1 MPMDRSAIPGEGG
14 SFMKESAAVARFT
27 RMEDGTKEDY
37 ELIERAQE
45 PFSKMHADRV
55 LEHLGMLGGSY
66 GGMLVDRLTHS
77 LQTATRAHRDGRDE
91 EYVVC
96 ALLHDIGDML
106 ATYNHSDL
114 AAAILKPFVS
124 ERNLWIVENHAI
136 FQGYYFWHH
145 AGANRDAREKFRGH
159 PYFDD
164 AVEFCAVYDQCS
176 FDPDYDTLPVSFF
189 EPMLRRVFAEPK
201 WSEHSA

>member
-1 MPMDRSAIPGEGG
+1 MNRSD
-14 SFMKESAAVARFT
+14 AVARFT

-37 ELIERAQE
+37 EIIARAEQSFAHE
-45 PFSKMHADRV
+45 IADRV
-55 LEHLGMLGGSY
+55 LEHLGGLGNSY

-106 ATYNHSDL
+106 ATHNHADL

-124 ERNLWIVENHAI
+124 ERNLWIVEHHAI

-145 AGANRDAREKFRGH
+145 VGADRNAREKYRDH
-159 PYFDD
+159 RYFAD
-164 AVEFCAVYDQCS
+164 AAEFCALYDQCS
-176 FDPDYDTLPVSFF
+176 FDPNFDTLPLEYF
-189 EPMLRRVFAEPK
+189 EPMVRRVFAAPK
-201 WSEHSA
+201 RTESEV

>member
-1 MPMDRSAIPGEGG
+1 MDRSD
-14 SFMKESAAVARFT
+14 AVARFT

-37 ELIERAQE
+37 EILERIQQ
-45 PFSKMHADRV
+45 PFTDELADRV
-55 LEHLGMLGGSY
+55 LAHLRQLEGSY

-106 ATYNHSDL
+106 ATHNHADL

-124 ERNLWIVENHAI
+124 ERNLWIVEHHAI

-145 AGANRDAREKFRGH
+145 VGADRNAREKYRDH
-159 PYFDD
+159 PHFDD
-164 AVEFCAVYDQCS
+164 TAEFCALYDQCS
-176 FDPDYDTLPVSFF
+176 FDPGYDTLPLEHF
-189 EPMLRRVFAEPK
+189 EPMLRRVFERPK
-201 WSEHSA
+201 WTEHGA

>member
-1 MPMDRSAIPGEGG
+1 MDRS
-14 SFMKESAAVARFT
+14 KAVARFT

-37 ELIERAQE
+37 EIIERVQE
-45 PFSKMHADRV
+45 PFAHEIADRV
-55 LEHLGMLGGSY
+55 LEHLSVLGGSY

-106 ATYNHSDL
+106 ASYNHADL

-124 ERNLWIVENHAI
+124 EQNLWIVEHHAI
-136 FQGYYFWHH
+136 FQGYYFWHY
-145 AGANRDAREKFRGH
+145 AGADRNAREKYRDH

-164 AVEFCAVYDQCS
+164 AVEFCALYDQCS
-176 FDPDYDTLPVSFF
+176 FDPKYDTMPIADF
-189 EPMLRRVFAEPK
+189 EPMLRRVFAAPK
-201 WSEHSA
+201 WSEYRA

>member
-1 MPMDRSAIPGEGG
+1 MDG
-14 SFMKESAAVARFT
+14 SESIARFT
-27 RMEDGTKEDY
+27 RMEDGTKADY
-37 ELIERAQE
+37 EIIARAQE
-45 PFSKMHADRV
+45 PFTRQLVDRV
-55 LEHLGMLGGSY
+55 LEHLMGLGGSY

-106 ATYNHSDL
+106 AIHNHADL

-124 ERNLWIVENHAI
+124 EKNLWIVEHHAT

-145 AGANRDAREKFRGH
+145 MGADRNTREKYRDH

-164 AVEFCAVYDQCS
+164 AAEFCALYDQCS
-176 FDPDYDTLPVSFF
+176 FDPEYDTLPIEHF
-189 EPMLRRVFAEPK
+189 EPMLRRVFAAPK
-201 WSEHSA
+201 WTEPGA

>member
-1 MPMDRSAIPGEGG
+1 MDRPE
-14 SFMKESAAVARFT
+14 EVARFT

-37 ELIERAQE
+37 EIIERVQG
-45 PFSKMHADRV
+45 PFVREIADRV
-55 LEHLGMLGGSY
+55 LEHLSSLGGSY

-106 ATYNHSDL
+106 ASHNHADL

-124 ERNLWIVENHAI
+124 ERNHWIVEHHAI
-136 FQGYYFWHH
+136 FQGYYFWHYF
-145 AGANRDAREKFRGH
+145 GANRDAREKYRDH
-159 PYFDD
+159 PYFGD
-164 AVEFCAVYDQCS
+164 AEEFCARYDQSS
-176 FDPDYDTLPVSFF
+176 FDPDYDTLPIAYF
-189 EPMLRRVFAEPK
+189 EPMLRRVFAAPK
-201 WSEHSA
+201 RTEHGA

>member
-1 MPMDRSAIPGEGG
+1 MNRSD
-14 SFMKESAAVARFT
+14 AVARFT

-37 ELIERAQE
+37 ELLERIQE
-45 PFSKMHADRV
+45 PFENELADRV
-55 LEHLGMLGGSY
+55 LEQLRQLGGSY
-66 GGMLVDRLTHS
+66 GGMLVDRLIHS

-106 ATYNHSDL
+106 ATHNHADL

-124 ERNLWIVENHAI
+124 EKNLWIVEHHAI

-145 AGANRDAREKFRGH
+145 VGADRNAREKFRDH
-159 PYFDD
+159 PHFDD
-164 AVEFCAVYDQCS
+164 TAEFCALYDQCS
-176 FDPDYDTLPVSFF
+176 FDPDYDTLPLETF
-189 EPMLRRVFAEPK
+189 EPMLRRVFQKPK
-201 WSEHSA
+201 WIEYGA

>member
-1 MPMDRSAIPGEGG
+1 MDRST
-14 SFMKESAAVARFT
+14 AVARFT

-37 ELIERAQE
+37 EIIARAEQ
-45 PFSKMHADRV
+45 PFFHEIADRV
-55 LEHLGMLGGSY
+55 LEHLRCLGKSY

-77 LQTATRAHRDGRDE
+77 LQAATRAHRDGRDE

-106 ATYNHSDL
+106 ASHNHADV

-124 ERNLWIVENHAI
+124 ERNLWIVEHHAI

-145 AGANRDAREKFRGH
+145 VGADRNAREKYRDH
-159 PYFDD
+159 PYFAD
-164 AVEFCAVYDQCS
+164 AAAFCALYDQCS
-176 FDPDYDTLPVSFF
+176 FDPDYDTLAIGDF

-201 WSEHSA
+201 WNENRV

>member
-1 MPMDRSAIPGEGG
+1 MDRSD
-14 SFMKESAAVARFT
+14 AVARFT

-37 ELIERAQE
+37 EILERIQE
-45 PFSKMHADRV
+45 PFVNELADRV
-55 LEHLGMLGGSY
+55 LEQLRQLGGSY
-66 GGMLVDRLTHS
+66 GGMLVDRLIHS

-106 ATYNHSDL
+106 ATHNHADL

-124 ERNLWIVENHAI
+124 EKNLWIVEHHAI

-145 AGANRDAREKFRGH
+145 VGADRNARERFRDH
-159 PYFDD
+159 PHFDD
-164 AVEFCAVYDQCS
+164 TAEFCALYDQCS
-176 FDPDYDTLPVSFF
+176 FDPDYDTLSLETF
-189 EPMLRRVFAEPK
+189 EPMLRRVFEKPK
-201 WSEHSA
+201 WTEYGA

>member
-1 MPMDRSAIPGEGG
+1 MNRSD
-14 SFMKESAAVARFT
+14 AVARFT

-37 ELIERAQE
+37 ELLERIQE
-45 PFSKMHADRV
+45 PFENELADRV
-55 LEHLGMLGGSY
+55 LEQLRQLGGSY
-66 GGMLVDRLTHS
+66 GGMLVDRLIHS

-106 ATYNHSDL
+106 ATHNHADL

-124 ERNLWIVENHAI
+124 EKNLWIVEHHAI

-145 AGANRDAREKFRGH
+145 VGADRNAREKFRDH
-159 PYFDD
+159 PHFDD
-164 AVEFCAVYDQCS
+164 TAEFCALYDQCS
-176 FDPDYDTLPVSFF
+176 FDPDYDTLPLETF
-189 EPMLRRVFAEPK
+189 EPMLRRVFEKPK
-201 WSEHSA
+201 WTEHGA

>member
-1 MPMDRSAIPGEGG
+1 MNRSD
-14 SFMKESAAVARFT
+14 AVARFT

-37 ELIERAQE
+37 EILERIQE
-45 PFSKMHADRV
+45 PFENELADRV
-55 LEHLGMLGGSY
+55 LEQLRQLGGSY
-66 GGMLVDRLTHS
+66 GGMLVDRLIHS

-106 ATYNHSDL
+106 ATHNHADL

-124 ERNLWIVENHAI
+124 EKNLWIVEHHAI

-145 AGANRDAREKFRGH
+145 VGADRNAREKFRDH
-159 PYFDD
+159 PHFDD
-164 AVEFCAVYDQCS
+164 TAEFCALYDQCS
-176 FDPDYDTLPVSFF
+176 FDPDYDTLPLETF
-189 EPMLRRVFAEPK
+189 EPMLRRVFEKPK
-201 WSEHSA
+201 WTEHGA

>member
-1 MPMDRSAIPGEGG
+1 MDRSD
-14 SFMKESAAVARFT
+14 AVARFT

-37 ELIERAQE
+37 EVLERIQQ
-45 PFSKMHADRV
+45 PFTDELADRV
-55 LEHLGMLGGSY
+55 LEHLRQLEGSY
-66 GGMLVDRLTHS
+66 GGMLVDRLAHS

-106 ATYNHSDL
+106 ATHNHADL

-124 ERNLWIVENHAI
+124 ERNLWIVEHHAI

-145 AGANRDAREKFRGH
+145 VGADRNAREKYRDH
-159 PYFDD
+159 PHFDD
-164 AVEFCAVYDQCS
+164 TAEFCALYDQCS
-176 FDPDYDTLPVSFF
+176 FDPDYDTLALEHF
-189 EPMLRRVFAEPK
+189 EPMLRRVFAKPK
-201 WSEHSA
+201 WTEYGA

>member
-1 MPMDRSAIPGEGG
+1 MDRSN
-14 SFMKESAAVARFT
+14 AVARFT
-27 RMEDGTKEDY
+27 RMQDGTREDY
-37 ELIERAQE
+37 EIIERVQE
-45 PFSKMHADRV
+45 PFANELADRV
-55 LEHLGMLGGSY
+55 LDHLRSLGDSY

-106 ATYNHSDL
+106 ATHNHADL

-124 ERNLWIVENHAI
+124 ERNLWIVEHHAI

-145 AGANRDAREKFRGH
+145 LGANRDAREKYRDH
-159 PYFDD
+159 PYFGDT
-164 AVEFCAVYDQCS
+164 AEFCASYDQCS
-176 FDPDYDTLPVSFF
+176 FDPDYDTLPLAHF
-189 EPMLRRVFAEPK
+189 EPMLRRVFAAPK
-201 WSEHSA
+201 WSECEV

>member
-1 MPMDRSAIPGEGG
+1 MDRPE
-14 SFMKESAAVARFT
+14 AVARFT

-37 ELIERAQE
+37 AIIARFEA
-45 PFSKMHADRV
+45 PFADALPDRI
-55 LEHLGMLGGSY
+55 LAHLRSLAGSY

-77 LQTATRAHRDGRDE
+77 LQSATRAHRDGRDE

-106 ATYNHSDL
+106 ATNNHADL

-124 ERNLWIVENHAI
+124 ERNLWIVAHHAV

-145 AGANRDAREKFRGH
+145 VGADRNAREKYRGH
-159 PYFDD
+159 SYFDD
-164 AVEFCAVYDQCS
+164 TAEFCALYDQCS
-176 FDPDYDTLPVSFF
+176 FDPDYDTLPLEHF
-189 EPMLRRVFAEPK
+189 EPMLRRVFAAPK
-201 WSEHSA
+201 WIETGD